1 MNTNTILGYV
11 GRVMLC
17 LIFVMS
23 AVGNKIPNFSGV
35 VKYMEMKHVPFAAVA
50 LSGAIAFLLVGSA
63 LVITRYQERF
73 GAALLLVFLA
83 LATYYFHDFWNIDA
97 KANAQEFQN
106 QMIQCMKNLAIAGGL
121 VIAISQASHSTPTKS
136 VSSS

>member
-1 MNTNTILGYV
+1 MNTNNILGYV

-35 VKYMEMKHVPFAAVA
+35 VKYMEAKHVPLPEVA

-63 LVITRYQERF
+63 LVITRYQERL
-73 GAALLLVFLA
+73 GASLLLVFLA

-106 QMIQCMKNLAIAGGL
+106 QMIQSMKNLAIAGGL
-121 VIAISQASHSTPTKS
+121 VIAISQASNTTSTKS
-136 VSSS
+136 ISSS